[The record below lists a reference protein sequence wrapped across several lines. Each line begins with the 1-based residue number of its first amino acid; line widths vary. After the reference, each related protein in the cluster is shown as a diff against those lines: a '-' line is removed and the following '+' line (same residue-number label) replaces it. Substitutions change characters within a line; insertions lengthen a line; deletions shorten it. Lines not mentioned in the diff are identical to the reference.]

1 MPQRRT
7 DRAVRCRVRNGAEA
21 GTEPFVR
28 TLLDSRTALRVMTS
42 MSRVE
47 QGPAARDWKAIIA
60 RAQRMDPS
68 AFDEIVDAYAG
79 RLCAFFCRL
88 LGRREEAEDL
98 TQEVFVRVVR
108 RIDSYSEQG
117 RFEAWL
123 FRIAANLARDRVR
136 RDRVGTSTISLDS
149 EERDESGDVE
159 PSGRMHIAPPDRA
172 MEDAEEADRLQGAIA
187 RLPAAEREVVLLRHY
202 GQLSFAEIAEYMGT
216 PIGTA
221 LARAHRGLR
230 KLRGWMESSS

>member
-1 MPQRRT
+1 
-7 DRAVRCRVRNGAEA
+7 
-21 GTEPFVR
+21 
-28 TLLDSRTALRVMTS
+28 

-47 QGPAARDWKAIIA
+47 QVPATRDWKAIIA
-60 RAQRMDPS
+60 RARRMDPS

-88 LGRREEAEDL
+88 LGRRDEAEDL

-117 RFEAWL
+117 RFDAWL
-123 FRIAANLARDRVR
+123 FQIAANLARDRVR
-136 RDRVGTSTISLDS
+136 RDQIKPSTMSLDA
-149 EERDESGDVE
+149 EERDDPDDVE
-159 PSGRMHIAPPDRA
+159 PSGRMRVVPPDRA
-172 MEDAEEADRLQGAIA
+172 MENADDADRLQGAIA
-187 RLPAAEREVVLLRHY
+187 RLPAPEREVVLLRHY

-230 KLRGWMESSS
+230 KLREWMESSW

>member
-1 MPQRRT
+1 
-7 DRAVRCRVRNGAEA
+7 
-21 GTEPFVR
+21 
-28 TLLDSRTALRVMTS
+28 

-47 QGPAARDWKAIIA
+47 QVPATRDWEAIIA
-60 RAQRMDPS
+60 RARRMDPS

-88 LGRREEAEDL
+88 LGRRDEAEDL

-117 RFEAWL
+117 RFDAWL

-136 RDRVGTSTISLDS
+136 RDQITPSTMSLDA
-149 EERDESGDVE
+149 EERDDPDDVE
-159 PSGRMHIAPPDRA
+159 PSGRMRVVPPDRA
-172 MEDAEEADRLQGAIA
+172 MENADDADRLQGAIA
-187 RLPAAEREVVLLRHY
+187 RLPAPEREVVLLRHY

-230 KLRGWMESSS
+230 KLREWMESSW